1 MDDKLR
7 ARNHRNENVV
17 EWIDEH
23 QTELDATPAVTG
35 ALKDE
40 LKLKIQETL
49 DNDAIATQ
57 DNTGVAETKNLE
69 RDELVKDARECLNFL
84 VKHYTTLG
92 DREMLRK
99 IDYNKSELE
108 NADNSVMEES
118 ANRINEFATP
128 VMAAL
133 ILIGY
138 TALKKTSF
146 DTNLV
151 DFRKIKG
158 KPKAVKVDSS
168 SKVVEVAL
176 NLDEADA
183 ILDLL
188 DVEINLIQ
196 FSNDDLYRA
205 YYLVRKID
213 DSPTSSGNIFS
224 GNLGI
229 AEAKKVTTVVYDAGV
244 GMKLG
249 ATGGEDI
256 AFFLKD
262 AGTPVGA
269 PVIIAAGTFEN
280 KTLGDLAPSGNELW
294 ARNVSGTNPAS
305 YKVTFL

>member
-1 MDDKLR
+1 MDDVLR
-7 ARNHRNENVV
+7 ARNHRNENVA

-23 QTELDATPAVTG
+23 QAELDATPAVTG

-40 LKLKIQETL
+40 LLLKIQETL

-57 DNTGVAETKNLE
+57 DNTGVAETKNIE
-69 RDELVKDARECLNFL
+69 REELVKDARECLNFL
-84 VKHYTTLG
+84 VKHYTTLA

-108 NADNSVMEES
+108 NADNTIMEES

-138 TALKKTSF
+138 TALKKTAF
-146 DTNLV
+146 DAKLV
-151 DFRKIKG
+151 DFRNIKG
-158 KPKAVKVDSS
+158 KPKAAKVDSS

-196 FSNDDLYRA
+196 FSHDELYRA
-205 YYLVRKID
+205 YYIVRKID
-213 DSPTSSGNIFS
+213 DSPTSSGSIFS
-224 GNLGI
+224 GDMGI
-229 AEAKKVTTVVYDAGV
+229 GESKKVTNITYSGAVAV
-244 GMKLG
+244 KLQAM
-249 ATGGEDI
+249 ATEDI
-256 AFFLKD
+256 DFFLKD
-262 AGTPVGA
+262 AGVLVGA
-269 PVIIAAGTFEN
+269 PVTVTAGGSET
-280 KTLGDLAPSGNELW
+280 KTLADLAPSGNELW
-294 ARNVSGTNPAS
+294 ARNLSGAS
-305 YKVTFL
+305 TTTYKVTFL